1 MNRRLTAPG
10 AAAMLAALAML
21 AVPGCSSGGSTSG
34 PANAATA
41 SPSSPSSPSSTA
53 RQTTYDSKAFVL
65 PITVTV
71 DSWLTSPPNPD
82 SRNLLSWDAVN
93 GSTDK
98 IRFLVPVDLYRP
110 RSSVPEGVPRDYMT
124 YLGGLTKYGVELS
137 NVVKTT
143 VDGHPATLMSVTTYA
158 SEGIDGALGC
168 PRVGADQ
175 SEGCFGIQPDFIVRI
190 AVIPVGTTTLLAWER
205 TDKVFPNKAYVA
217 SFEKMLQ
224 SVRFR

>member
-1 MNRRLTAPG
+1 MNGRLTAPG

-34 PANAATA
+34 HANAVTA
-41 SPSSPSSPSSTA
+41 SPSSPSSTA

-93 GSTDK
+93 GSIDK

-205 TDKVFPNKAYVA
+205 TDKVIPNKAYVA

>member
-10 AAAMLAALAML
+10 AAAMLAALAL
-21 AVPGCSSGGSTSG
+21 PAVPGCSSGGSTSA

-41 SPSSPSSPSSTA
+41 SPSSPSSTA
-53 RQTTYDSKAFVL
+53 PQTTYDSKAFVL
-65 PITVTV
+65 PLTVTV

-110 RSSVPEGVPRDYMT
+110 RSSVAEGVPRDYMT

-143 VDGHPATLMSVTTYA
+143 VDGHPATLMSVTTDA

-168 PRVGADQ
+168 PRAGADQ
-175 SEGCFGIQPDFIVRI
+175 SEGCFGIQPDLIVRI

-205 TDKVFPNKAYVA
+205 TDKAFPNKAYVT

>member
-1 MNRRLTAPG
+1 MNRQLTAPG
-10 AAAMLAALAML
+10 AATMLAALAML
-21 AVPGCSSGGSTSG
+21 AVPGCSSGGSTPG
-34 PANAATA
+34 HANAVTA
-41 SPSSPSSPSSTA
+41 SPSSPSSTA
-53 RQTTYDSKAFVL
+53 TQTAYDSKAFVL
-65 PITVTV
+65 PISVTV

-93 GSTDK
+93 GSIDK

-143 VDGHPATLMSVTTYA
+143 VDGHPATLMSVTTDA

-175 SEGCFGIQPDFIVRI
+175 SGGCFGIQPDFIVRI

-205 TDKVFPNKAYVA
+205 TDKVIPNKAYVA